1 MKKESANNMTKTNK
15 LSNKIILML
24 LMTIVALLIGF
35 IVTTIYT
42 AKSAVN
48 KTMGTQAVAMAGNI
62 AKQLN
67 VDDYIELSKSPSE
80 SKLYWEL
87 REELNGLREQNGV
100 LYAYTFAVPQED
112 QKVRFLVDG
121 MPKDDQENAGSINSE
136 SSSTYYK
143 DLEKV
148 ISTGSYYSAILH
160 SDFGDYLS
168 GTVPLKDASGTIV
181 AFAGVDIEATQVS
194 GVTNAVLTSVL
205 PALIAIML
213 ILTAILMY
221 IVYRYV
227 NRSLKPLSY
236 LGEAAESFAQGDI
249 EEATKAVEQIQFKNK
264 NEITIFAQAFKESL
278 IKLKDTFQTIQHR
291 TVALQEVVGKIDATS
306 QQVEASNLKIADSII
321 EIAAGS
327 EQHQQNNNE
336 VVLTMNEMSIGIQRL
351 ADSTSEIAESSTA
364 MTGLVES
371 NVNHS
376 HEVVSQIQNVESSV
390 LRTAGHVEE
399 MGNRFRSIEDMVQ
412 VITNIADQTNLLAL
426 NAAIEAARAG
436 EAGKGFAVVAD
447 EVRKLAEMSKTSADD
462 IQKHL
467 ISFKDITE
475 RALSEMAR
483 STEDVQAGNIA
494 VQHIGTSLSQILQS
508 VVLVNN
514 KIQDDSAVI
523 EQMSAGSEEILA
535 TIEQMQSIAQQSAIG
550 TKEVAT
556 ASDLQ
561 VAMVTEL
568 NDVVEIL
575 ERTSKEVIEAINT
588 FKL

>member
-62 AKQLN
+62 ANQLN

-181 AFAGVDIEATQVS
+181 AFVGVDIEATQVS

-588 FKL
+588 LKL

>member
-181 AFAGVDIEATQVS
+181 AFVGVDIEATQVS

-278 IKLKDTFQTIQHR
+278 IKLKDTLQTIQHR

-483 STEDVQAGNIA
+483 SMEDVQAGNIA

-514 KIQDDSAVI
+514 KIQDDSAII

>member
-148 ISTGSYYSAILH
+148 ISIGSYYSAILH

-181 AFAGVDIEATQVS
+181 AFVGVDIEATQVS

>member
-1 MKKESANNMTKTNK
+1 MTKTNK

-181 AFAGVDIEATQVS
+181 AFVGVDIEATQVS

-278 IKLKDTFQTIQHR
+278 IKLKDTLQTIQHR

-483 STEDVQAGNIA
+483 SMEDVQAGNIA

-514 KIQDDSAVI
+514 KIQDDSAII

>member
-181 AFAGVDIEATQVS
+181 AFVGVDIEATQVS

-291 TVALQEVVGKIDATS
+291 TVALQKVVGKIDATS

>member
-181 AFAGVDIEATQVS
+181 AFVGVDIEATQVS

-523 EQMSAGSEEILA
+523 EKMSAGSEEILA

>member
-181 AFAGVDIEATQVS
+181 AFVGVDIEATQVS